1 MNATLSKLIKSIE
14 SRLDMLER
22 DGVTVLQLPK
32 RASAAPLPGAESA
45 KPAISSTSLSAKDT
59 LIRFKSEVSQCTLC
73 SDLASG
79 RKNVVFGAGNAKAQL
94 VFVGEAPGRDE
105 DEQGL
110 PFVGLAG
117 QLLTK
122 MIEAIGMK
130 RQEVFICNV
139 LKCRPPQN
147 RNPMPEE
154 IINCSPYL
162 WRQLEMI
169 QPKVICA
176 LGKFA
181 AQTLLNSTMTIS
193 QLRGTVHDCRGF
205 KLICTFHPAYLL
217 RNPADKK
224 KAWEDLKRVRA
235 ELGKP

>member
-1 MNATLSKLIKSIE
+1 MTDPRLSKLIKSIE
-14 SRLDMLER
+14 SKFEAMRT
-22 DGVTVLQLPK
+22 DGVQILTLPK
-32 RASAAPLPGAESA
+32 VGTGPVAEKSESVQTASA
-45 KPAISSTSLSAKDT
+45 TSPKNI
-59 LIRFKSEVSQCTLC
+59 LIQFKNEVSQCTKC
-73 SDLASG
+73 GELASS
-79 RKNVVFGAGNAKAQL
+79 RQNVVFGAGNAKAKL

-122 MIEAIGMK
+122 MIEAIGMS
-130 RQEVFICNV
+130 RNEVFICNV

-162 WRQLEMI
+162 WRQLELI
-169 QPKVICA
+169 QPKMICA

-181 AQTLLNSTMTIS
+181 AQTLLNSTASIS
-193 QLRGTVHDCRGF
+193 QLRGTIHDCRGF
-205 KLICTFHPAYLL
+205 RLICTFHPAYLL
-217 RNPADKK
+217 RNPADKR
-224 KAWEDLKRVRA
+224 KAWEDLKRVKA
-235 ELGKP
+235 ELVEA